1 MTVRFYQL
9 DVFARGP
16 YKGNPL
22 AVFPDA
28 ADLTSEQMQAIA
40 REMNLSETSFVTNVD
55 TDGYDIRIFTPQEEL
70 PFAGHPTIGAAWLLA
85 HIGALKGDKAA
96 QRSAVGATPLELR
109 DGIWWLERTGEPEPD
124 HHETKPTFIAGLAK
138 GLGLSEGD
146 IGLDARELGRSGR
159 LMPAFSNAGLS
170 QMMVPVKNVDALGR
184 CNPRADVLMETTE
197 MGAYVV
203 TAERPG
209 FLRARG
215 FWPGVGVA
223 EDPATGS
230 ACAALGIYLA
240 DRIGAIDLEVIQ
252 GVEMGRPSVMK
263 VTASEGRV
271 QIGGDCALIFEGTLE
286 ALP

>member
-1 MTVRFYQL
+1 MRFYQL
-9 DVFARGP
+9 DVFAGGP

-22 AVFPDA
+22 AVFPEA
-28 ADLTSEQMQAIA
+28 SDLTSEQMQAIA

-55 TDGYDIRIFTPQEEL
+55 NDGYDVRIFTPQEEL
-70 PFAGHPTIGAAWLLA
+70 PFAGHPTIGTAWLHADL
-85 HIGALKGDKAA
+85 GMLKSDKTA
-96 QRSAVGATPLELR
+96 QRSAAGETPLELR
-109 DGIWWLERTGEPEPD
+109 DGIWWLERTGEAEPD
-124 HHETKPTFIAGLAK
+124 QHETKPAFVDALAE

-159 LMPAFSNAGLS
+159 LMPAFSNSGLS
-170 QMMVPVKNVDALGR
+170 QMMVPVKDVEVLGR
-184 CNPRADVLMETTE
+184 CNPRADVLMEATE

-230 ACAALGIYLA
+230 ACAGLGIYLA
-240 DRIGAIDLEVIQ
+240 DRLGPIDLEVTQ

-271 QIGGDCALIFEGTLE
+271 QIGGECALIFEGTLQ